1 VTNLESRKHMGQTRA
16 LVIGG
21 GPAGLAVAHQLRSNV
36 IVLEKEQE
44 VGGLCRS
51 ITHEGGVFDIG
62 GHSFHTPH
70 PDVFALVDDVLDGGL
85 YRQVRDARVYSHGT
99 LLPYPFQQHFDQ
111 IPNPDIVRECE
122 QGLAEA
128 AGSASE
134 AADFEEYIVRKFGS
148 GIATHFMLPYNRK
161 LWARDIRKISCEW
174 TSERVANARGSKDRF
189 EEEGGKRKPLQAD
202 TLVGYPQDGG
212 FEEIFRAMAR
222 RISDIRIGREVTHID
237 PRGRI
242 ASTSLGEKFEWELL
256 VSTMPIPLLVRTVE
270 GVPQEVVEAADAL
283 EYMSLRVELI
293 LAGKRLDTDIHRIYV
308 ADPEVPAHKIALN
321 HNSSDSLRERP
332 VHAIMAEV
340 SVSPEKPVEVDL
352 IAPATIDF
360 LVDVGVLGSRADVAW
375 TGHVD
380 VKYAYPVYTHA
391 RPGLLET
398 VQSWLAEYD
407 IYTVGRFGGWEYINS
422 DRCLKKGLDLGE
434 SLRYR
439 YGLNG

>member
-1 VTNLESRKHMGQTRA
+1 MEKTRA

-21 GPAGLAVAHQLRSNV
+21 GPAGLAVAHQLRSGA

-51 ITHEGGVFDIG
+51 VTHEGGVFDIG

-111 IPNPDIVRECE
+111 IPNPDVVRECE
-122 QGLAEA
+122 EGLAGA
-128 AGSASE
+128 AGDPSD

-148 GIATHFMLPYNRK
+148 GIARHFMLPYNRK
-161 LWARDIRKISCEW
+161 LWARDISNISCEW
-174 TSERVANARGSKDRF
+174 TSERVADARGSSDRF
-189 EEEGGKRKPLQAD
+189 EEEGGKRKPLQSD

-212 FEEIFRAMAR
+212 FEEIFRALAR
-222 RISDIRIGREVTHID
+222 QLGDVRVGREVTHID
-237 PRGRI
+237 PRRRI
-242 ASTSLGEKFEWELL
+242 ARTSLAEEFEWEFL
-256 VSTMPIPLLVRTVE
+256 VSTMPIPLLVRMIE
-270 GVPQEVVEAADAL
+270 GVPTEVVRAADAL

-293 LAGKRLDTDIHRIYV
+293 LVGRKLDTDIQRIYA

-321 HNSSDSLRERP
+321 HNSSDSLRERS

-340 SVSPEKPVEVDL
+340 SISPEKPVEVDQ

-360 LVDVGVLGSRADVAW
+360 LLDVGVLESRADVTW

-398 VQSWLAEYD
+398 VQSWLANHD

-422 DRCLKKGLDLGE
+422 DRCLKKGLDLGR
-434 SLRYR
+434 SLQQR
-439 YGLNG
+439 YGLST